1 MGGETLPPPGLICC
15 VDTFLETHFPWWRE
29 EVTLSENIY
38 EPVLMC
44 VISGRLIALRKVLSS
59 RNNEERG
66 DHINGR
72 WASGRRLG
80 DLRRGEAEAVRPRVQ
95 VQCWL
100 TTSGERRVWEP
111 QAGVRVHSGT
121 PGFPS
126 VSPLPTPPDTAFLFP
141 LLPAQQP
148 PQPVCRQKAEQVRSL
163 HAGPC
168 SLHGV
173 LKPPVSS
180 LSVGTPPPLQQSREF
195 SHGEI
200 YKARPCP

>member
-1 MGGETLPPPGLICC
+1 M
-15 VDTFLETHFPWWRE
+15 
-29 EVTLSENIY
+29 TLSENIY

-44 VISGRLIALRKVLSS
+44 VISGRLVALRKVLSS

-66 DHINGR
+66 DHIKGG
-72 WASGRRLG
+72 WASRHGPG
-80 DLRRGEAEAVRPRVQ
+80 DLRRGEAEAQSGQGRRCGAGSRPLVNGECRAPGGGPRALRRTWFPECVPAAHSH
-95 VQCWL
+95 L
-100 TTSGERRVWEP
+100 TQPFS
-111 QAGVRVHSGT
+111 SCC
-121 PGFPS
+121 
-126 VSPLPTPPDTAFLFP
+126 SPLSN
-141 LLPAQQP
+141 Q
-148 PQPVCRQKAEQVRSL
+148 PQPVCRQKPEQVQSL

>member
-1 MGGETLPPPGLICC
+1 M
-15 VDTFLETHFPWWRE
+15 
-29 EVTLSENIY
+29 TLSENIY
-38 EPVLMC
+38 EPVLTC

-173 LKPPVSS
+173 LKPQVPPCQGERPLLSS
-180 LSVGTPPPLQQSREF
+180 SPRS
-195 SHGEI
+195 SHIGRV
-200 YKARPCP
+200 YRARPCP